1 MRVCFFLFFFFF
13 LLFVCFFCL
22 FFFAL
27 ISILKI
33 KIVPILTR
41 DNAGTLTHLVPRNSG
56 NKSIGM

>member
-1 MRVCFFLFFFFF
+1 MCACVLFSFFLVFYC
-13 LLFVCFFCL
+13 LFVFFL